1 MLFIPKL
8 RGARLKIVIFGLS
21 ITSSWGNGHATT
33 YRALLKALQERGH
46 HIVFFEKDQEWYAS
60 NRDLPHPEFCDL
72 RLFEDWNSVLP
83 SVRDE
88 LDGCDVAVAGSY
100 FPDGISAVQE
110 ILDSKAA
117 VKAFYDIDT
126 PITVANLRAGGT
138 EFLRP
143 NQVAGFHLYFSF
155 TGGPLLGQ
163 LESEFGVRRAIP
175 LYCSVDPQQHYPR
188 KSSKRY
194 QCDLSY
200 MGTYAADRQPELD
213 RLFTGVA
220 AGLPDMKFLLAGPQY
235 PANLKWPK
243 NVRHIHHLS
252 PHWHPHFYSSSRF
265 TLNVTRQAMV
275 ASGFSPSVRLFEAA
289 ACGATLVSD
298 DWKGLDTFLR
308 TGEEILV
315 AEDSRQVV
323 SFLKDM
329 GESQL
334 QRIGKRARERVLAEQ
349 SSTRR
354 AEEFELH
361 VSSAM
366 APGKS
371 QHVSPALA
379 TAPAAVSARVPQSVS

>member
-1 MLFIPKL
+1 
-8 RGARLKIVIFGLS
+8 LKIVIFGLS

-33 YRALLKALQERGH
+33 YRALLKALRERGH
-46 HIVFFEKDQEWYAS
+46 HIVFFEKNQEWYES

-72 RLFEDWNSVLP
+72 RLFEDWNSILS

-88 LDGCDVAVAGSY
+88 LEGCHVAVAGSY

-110 ILDSKAA
+110 ILDSKAP

-138 EFLRP
+138 DFLHAS
-143 NQVAGFHLYFSF
+143 QVAGFDLYFSF
-155 TGGPLLGQ
+155 TGGPLLAQ
-163 LESEFGVRRAIP
+163 LESEFGVRRAVP

-188 KSSKRY
+188 KSCKRY

-200 MGTYAADRQPELD
+200 MGTYAADRKPKVD
-213 RLFTGVA
+213 RLFTTVA
-220 AGLPDMKFLLAGPQY
+220 AGLPEMKFLLAGPQY

-252 PHWHPHFYSSSRF
+252 PHWHPHFYSSSRL
-265 TLNVTRQAMV
+265 TLNLTREAMV

-298 DWKGLDTFLR
+298 FWTGLDTFLQ

-315 AEDSRQVV
+315 AEDSNQVA

-329 GESQL
+329 DESQL
-334 QRIGKRARERVLAEQ
+334 RTIGKRAQERVLAEQ

-354 AEEFELH
+354 AEEFEQH
-361 VSSAM
+361 IFAAM
-366 APGKS
+366 ARGKS
-371 QHVSPALA
+371 QHLSPPLT
-379 TAPAAVSARVPQSVS
+379 TAPGAVCARLTQSVS